1 MVCVKLLRFLFP
13 TEVSVLKLYWKG
25 HLSLKS
31 RGFPILHLT
40 LELDQKLRE
49 RERADLE
56 YLVDIV
62 RHLVNALHGRDLDV
76 LMLTGVTS
84 VT

>member
-1 MVCVKLLRFLFP
+1 MGCVKLLRFLFP

-40 LELDQKLRE
+40 LELVKRLRE

-62 RHLVNALHGRDLDV
+62 RHLVNALHGRDLDG